1 MEKLNRILQNATFK
15 NIIENINE
23 VEKTRVY
30 CKHSFEHLIDTAR
43 ICYIINLEENLGFD
57 KEIIYTAAILHD
69 IGRFEEYEN
78 GVPHNEASAKI
89 ANKIMAEC
97 GFSKDEIKIV
107 TDAIYG
113 HRIENDTISL
123 GNILYRGDK
132 LSRMCFLCN
141 SEKSCYWDKN
151 KKNMKLKY

>member
-107 TDAIYG
+107 TDAIYE
-113 HRIENDTISL
+113 HRTENDTISL
-123 GNILYRGDK
+123 GNILYRSDK
-132 LSRMCFLCN
+132 LSRICFLCN